1 MMRNNQYCRFFEEA
15 IISHLQ
21 YITMITIHISQSY
34 NIAMSHNMIYIINIV
49 CCNEQAAIIM
59 GVTFVLRVINYDY
72 LSHAICN
79 ISQCTPV
86 Q

>member
-1 MMRNNQYCRFFEEA
+1 
-15 IISHLQ
+15 
-21 YITMITIHISQSY
+21 
-34 NIAMSHNMIYIINIV
+34 MIYIINIV

-72 LSHAICN
+72 LSHAIYRN